1 MSFMRVL
8 VVVEDVLV
16 VLAVAIVLVVMAG
29 AVVVEPTTD
38 VDVEPAAI
46 GPIVGSEVAA
56 HALTTSAP
64 STTKNPAPRHRRRVS
79 CTITSVLTNGQSLV
93 STVVFGAHS
102 RARRSTGN
110 PSGWATRP
118 QSAVRR
124 RPAVTASP

>member
-1 MSFMRVL
+1 MGML
-8 VVVEDVLV
+8 VVLSAV
-16 VLAVAIVLVVMAG
+16 VLAVTMVLVVMAG

-38 VDVEPAAI
+38 VDVEPATI

-56 HALTTSAP
+56 HALTPSAP
-64 STTKNPAPRHRRRVS
+64 STTSNPAPRHRRRVS

-110 PSGWATRP
+110 PSGWATQP

-124 RPAVTASP
+124 RPAVSASP

>member
-1 MSFMRVL
+1 MGML
-8 VVVEDVLV
+8 VVLSAV
-16 VLAVAIVLVVMAG
+16 VLAVTMVLVVMAG
-29 AVVVEPTTD
+29 AMDVESTTD

-46 GPIVGSEVAA
+46 GPIVGSDVPA
-56 HALTTSAP
+56 HALTPSAP
-64 STTKNPAPRHRRRVS
+64 KATNNPAPTCRRRAC

-93 STVVFGAHS
+93 STVVFGAHA

-118 QSAVRR
+118 QSVVRR